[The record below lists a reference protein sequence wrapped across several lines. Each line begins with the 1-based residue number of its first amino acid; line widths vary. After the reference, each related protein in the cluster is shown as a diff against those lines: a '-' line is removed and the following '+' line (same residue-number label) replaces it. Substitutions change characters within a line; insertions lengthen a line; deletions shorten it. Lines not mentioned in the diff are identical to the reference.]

1 MLRLGGARVL
11 DSADAA
17 AVRRVLARDPVEA
30 VLVASRFEE
39 SGFSSRGL
47 GGHLWGYGNGRLD
60 ALCLSGSNLVPVQ
73 SSPAATRAFADR
85 ASAEGRRCSSIVGRS
100 ETVHDLW
107 DALEPAWGPAR
118 VIRWQQPVMSIE
130 GPTAVAGDAL
140 VQPVRFESLELLF
153 AASVAM
159 FTEEIGVSPLLY
171 DDGRTYRMRVTDLI
185 RRGRSFARIEQGRVV
200 FKAELGAVSR
210 EVAQIQGVW
219 VDPALRGRGLAAAGT
234 AAVVAYAQRLGVRA
248 VSLYVND
255 FNEAARRAY
264 HRVGFRDVNSFA
276 SVLF

>member
-1 MLRLGGARVL
+1 M
-11 DSADAA
+11 
-17 AVRRVLARDPVEA
+17 
-30 VLVASRFEE
+30 ASRFEE
-39 SGFSSRGL
+39 AGFSARGL
-47 GGHLWGYGNGRLD
+47 GGHLWGYGSGRLD
-60 ALCLSGSNLVPVQ
+60 AVCLSGSNLVPVQ
-73 SSPAATRAFADR
+73 ASPAATRAFADR
-85 ASAEGRRCSSIVGRS
+85 ACAEGRRCSSIVGRS

-107 DALEPAWGPAR
+107 DVLEPSWGPAR

-130 GPTAVAGDAL
+130 STPAVAPDLL
-140 VQPVRFESLELLF
+140 VQPVRFESLETLF
-153 AASVAM
+153 AASVDM

-171 DDGRTYRMRVTDLI
+171 DGGRTYRMRVTDLI

-210 EVAQIQGVW
+210 DVAQIQGVW
-219 VDPALRGRGLAAAGT
+219 VDPALRGRGIAAAGT
-234 AAVVAYAQRLGVRA
+234 AAVVAHAQRLGVRA

-264 HRVGFRDVNSFA
+264 RRVGFRDVNSFA